1 MFALL
6 AISEISLQR
15 KTADYEVSVVPSRAN
30 QLDSIFEKTKSE
42 QPQSQ
47 CH

>member
-1 MFALL
+1 MFAPL
-6 AISEISLQR
+6 AILEISLQR
-15 KTADYEVSVVPSRAN
+15 KTADYEVSVVASSAIE
-30 QLDSIFEKTKSE
+30 LGSLIDKTQPG